1 MEKLYFDSHIEI
13 NGLLARYYSLILNI
27 VTLRKY
33 KKIIE
38 KLVEDMNI
46 RPEEKI
52 IDFGAGMGYTEKFMV
67 KYLSLEGKI
76 TGIDKSTDMVK
87 KYKKICSKYPNV
99 EIIKSRIDI
108 SLEFDYKYNK
118 ALISFVLH
126 GLPHKS
132 RLKLLKNAKNSLKKD
147 GKLFVLDY
155 GDFNIENLP
164 IYFKIPFKIFE
175 CKYTFEYIKK
185 DWKKIIEQNGFEFVK
200 SKYYYKNIIRILTF
214 EKI

>member
-99 EIIKSRIDI
+99 E
-108 SLEFDYKYNK
+108 
-118 ALISFVLH
+118 
-126 GLPHKS
+126 
-132 RLKLLKNAKNSLKKD
+132 
-147 GKLFVLDY
+147 
-155 GDFNIENLP
+155 
-164 IYFKIPFKIFE
+164 
-175 CKYTFEYIKK
+175 
-185 DWKKIIEQNGFEFVK
+185 
-200 SKYYYKNIIRILTF
+200 
-214 EKI
+214 